1 MSPSRASAVL
11 LVALKFVE
19 ERVTSV
25 LIFFSN
31 YGWRVAIFLVF
42 GTRYAKKVLLE
53 YESRERLRL
62 RKDALDPARVAALDN
77 RRAATI
83 PLLQRQN
90 DAASAEDRERRRVEL
105 QRLIA
110 EAREESLRG
119 GVRLGG

>member
-1 MSPSRASAVL
+1 M
-11 LVALKFVE
+11 
-19 ERVTSV
+19 
-25 LIFFSN
+25 
-31 YGWRVAIFLVF
+31 AIFGIF
-42 GTRYAKKVLLE
+42 GFRYARKVILE

-62 RKDALDPARVAALDN
+62 RKEALDPARVAALDN

-90 DAASAEDRERRRVEL
+90 DVASAEDRERRRDEQL
-105 QRLIA
+105 RLIA